1 MLCPND
7 IVVTFVTFKNDRLL
21 DQNIFILPP
30 YSIPFWNGQVL
41 CCYSCKIY
49 ETLHGKSTELYPTL
63 PYICVMLDLLVVTQ
77 LQSCET

>member
-41 CCYSCKIY
+41 GCYSYKIY
-49 ETLHGKSTELYPTL
+49 ETLHGKATELLPTL
-63 PYICVMLDLLVVTQ
+63 PYTCVMLDLLVVTQ